1 MKSPKEFKN
10 KVIDSATSIIWN
22 TWKELG
28 VWINVSQEY
37 PIYSDPESAIAFSNY
52 FDSFEPRLLK
62 ISNDWQSYHAN
73 FVNKVRLKRLKR
85 GLSRLYGISIQ
96 DKRTPSNF
104 SNKTIGELD
113 ILKPDNILLRLRLV
127 FGLST
132 KAEVI
137 YYLLTHEKGNSN
149 EIAIDRFLNQKA
161 VYTELDKLYKAGVI
175 NEKRQKRER
184 SFSLSQ
190 DFANL
195 FFEVEIEP
203 LSPVWL
209 LVLSVYLL
217 ENTLKEKIID
227 DNYLVQSSFFDH
239 KKQITDIIQRI
250 GECKIAISTKN
261 AEDFYNSIFEY
272 FVTVENNLKK

>member
-10 KVIDSATSIIWN
+10 KVIDSATSILWN

-37 PIYSDPESAIAFSNY
+37 PIYSDPESAIVFSNY

-85 GLSRLYGISIQ
+85 GLSKLYGISIQ

-104 SNKTIGELD
+104 SNKIIGDLD

-209 LVLSVYLL
+209 LVLSVYLI

-261 AEDFYNSIFEY
+261 AEDFYNCIFEY

>member
-37 PIYSDPESAIAFSNY
+37 PIYSDPESAIVFSNY

-85 GLSRLYGISIQ
+85 GLSKLYGISIQ

-104 SNKTIGELD
+104 SNKIIGDLD

-250 GECKIAISTKN
+250 GEYKIVISSKT